1 VPSTSVG
8 LQIAKALQYPLRMAM
23 RQQYHSRKKE
33 KHLPKTT
40 AETVHANTNLQMEW
54 IEVHV

>member
-1 VPSTSVG
+1 MG
-8 LQIAKALQYPLRMAM
+8 LQIAKALQYPLRMVM

-33 KHLPKTT
+33 KYLPKTT
-40 AETVHANTNLQMEW
+40 AETVHANTNLQREW